1 MAVVEKSDRQVTA
14 EILKKVKRL
23 EIDTKRL
30 VNNVF
35 SGEYH
40 TKFKGQGMTFSD
52 FREYVPGDDV
62 RSISWAL
69 MARAGKPYI
78 KTFEEEREMTLML
91 MVDVSGSQ
99 HFGSKNY
106 FKAETVAMV
115 AATLAFSAIKNNDQ
129 VGLMLFS
136 DDVELYVPPKK
147 GKGHVYRI
155 LREILYFKPKSSKT
169 NISNAL
175 NFARGVLKKRATIFL
190 LSDFQDKDYDD
201 ALKYIEKKHEVIAGL
216 IQDEGEFN
224 FPDVGLIDLQDAE
237 TGETIL
243 VDTSSPLFQAEMKAK
258 FQTEFS
264 KFNHKLK
271 KTGVQS
277 FTFQADDNYH
287 KPLLAFFKRRRGQR

>member
-1 MAVVEKSDRQVTA
+1 MSVPA
-14 EILKKVKRL
+14 EILKKVKRI

-40 TKFKGQGMTFSD
+40 TKFKGQGMTFAD
-52 FREYVPGDDV
+52 FREYVAGDDV

-78 KTFEEEREMTLML
+78 KTFEEERELTLML

-99 HFGSKNY
+99 HFGSKNF
-106 FKAETVAMV
+106 FKAEIVAMV
-115 AATLAFSAIKNNDQ
+115 AATLAFSATKNNDQ
-129 VGLMLFS
+129 VGLVLFS

-147 GKGHVYRI
+147 GKAHVYRI
-155 LREILYFKPKSSKT
+155 LREILYFKPKSTKT
-169 NISNAL
+169 NMSNAL
-175 NFARGVLKKRATIFL
+175 NFVRGVLKKRATIFL

-201 ALKYIEKKHEVIAGL
+201 ALKYLEKKHEVIAGL
-216 IQDEGEFN
+216 IQDEAEFN

-243 VDTSSPLFQAEMKAK
+243 VDTSSPVFQEEMKTK
-258 FQTEFS
+258 FKNEFNRFS
-264 KFNHKLK
+264 QKLK
-271 KTGVQS
+271 KTGVDS
-277 FTFQADDNYH
+277 FTFQADDDYH
-287 KPLLAFFKRRRGQR
+287 KALLAFFKRRKARP